1 MKRILVIVAIL
12 CSSLMVLQ
20 SCSSTKSGVPTV
32 SRGKVT
38 GNWVLNN
45 ITFEGIPSIAVKG
58 LFGEPS
64 YNCFVG
70 STWNLTN
77 SGNGSYTLV
86 GGAGCNTGTQTIFWS
101 ATAADQTFQFKKIYE
116 GDKAKNVTDGYRLV
130 LFSGTGD
137 NLVLKSPIEYG
148 STTAYVVLNFSKAT
162 K

>member
-20 SCSSTKSGVPTV
+20 SCSSTKSGVTTV

-86 GGAGCNTGTQTIFWS
+86 GGAGCTTGTQTIFWS